1 MKIISIIFALL
12 LSTIACAEPLNKIVV
27 FGDSL
32 SDNGNLYEYM
42 KHQLPLSPPYYEG
55 RFTNGPVWVE
65 LLTKALYPSDWHA
78 HLLDYAFGGA
88 GVLVENGD
96 FDDDTLFT
104 LGHEIDSYL
113 LVHQNQAD
121 EHSLFV
127 VWMGANNY
135 LAVPDEMDST
145 INAVNQ
151 GIKTSLQ
158 RLVDRGAKHILVIN
172 LPDLGNTPAAHDFE
186 ATEELTYC
194 AKTHNVVLAK
204 NISQLQVDNPNV
216 QWLLFDV
223 DQLFAS
229 VMDDPSQFGFSNI
242 TETCYEELLDVPSSK
257 SVLNMVASVH
267 PHKLNA
273 KKACD
278 GYFFFDPVHPSASAH
293 SLMSDR
299 ILDLLRNSGVEF
311 G

>member
-1 MKIISIIFALL
+1 MNIFFIIFALL
-12 LSTIACAEPLNKIVV
+12 FSTLSFAEPLHKIVV

-65 LLTKALYPSDWHA
+65 RLANTLYPSDWKA

-96 FDDDTLFT
+96 FDDDVLFT
-104 LGHEIDSYL
+104 LGREIDSYL
-113 LVHQNQAD
+113 LAHQNQAD

-135 LAVPDEMDST
+135 LAVPDDVDET
-145 INAVNQ
+145 INAVNRN
-151 GIKTSLQ
+151 IKLSLQ

-186 ATEELTYC
+186 ATDGLTYC
-194 AKTHNVVLAK
+194 SKTHNATLAK
-204 NISQLQVDNPNV
+204 KVAQLQVENPSV
-216 QWLLFDV
+216 QWLQFDV
-223 DQLFAS
+223 DQLFGH
-229 VMDDPSQFGFSNI
+229 VMDDPSRFGFSNT
-242 TETCYEELLDVPSSK
+242 TETCYEALLDFPSSK
-257 SVLNMVASVH
+257 SVLNMVATVH
-267 PHKLNA
+267 PKTLKGSH
-273 KKACD
+273 ACD
-278 GYFFFDPVHPSASAH
+278 GYFFFDPVHPTALAH
-293 SLMSDR
+293 QLMAER
-299 ILDLLRNSGVEF
+299 IHELLTNSGITF